1 MNSRNDKIEI
11 MICDDDELI
20 CRELEEKVRQSLPGS
35 HIQCFSSGEQLL
47 RESSEADLIFL
58 DIELPGMDGMTVAEQ
73 LGKNQALVIFVSAHD
88 EYVFDAF
95 DVGAFHY
102 LLKPLERERFERV
115 LARACKEIRRR
126 KRREPLQIKEQG
138 EFKTIYPEEIYYAE
152 SNGRKLTLYTVQG
165 TYEYYGRMQELE
177 ARLGED
183 FYRCHRGYL
192 VHLKYVAGYDAANIQ
207 LKDGSNVYLARQKYG
222 EFVKRYMA
230 YLRQKIGDF
239 S

>member
-1 MNSRNDKIEI
+1 M
-11 MICDDDELI
+11 
-20 CRELEEKVRQSLPGS
+20 
-35 HIQCFSSGEQLL
+35 
-47 RESSEADLIFL
+47 
-58 DIELPGMDGMTVAEQ
+58 
-73 LGKNQALVIFVSAHD
+73 
-88 EYVFDAF
+88 
-95 DVGAFHY
+95 
-102 LLKPLERERFERV
+102 
-115 LARACKEIRRR
+115 
-126 KRREPLQIKEQG
+126 
-138 EFKTIYPEEIYYAE
+138 EFKTSYPEEIYYAE